1 MPAILFATIYN
12 RTHTHTHTMVK
23 AEYIVFLV
31 AAVLIVNTYYD
42 GRLMKMFQSN
52 QKWMKM
58 AMFAFA
64 GLSLFLFL
72 RRNPENS
79 RQLMFH
85 ANDIIKYMPISKGTA
100 DMITPFFDM
109 TGGPSPNDGGAMGG
123 QTSGVSGSAIGRA
136 MSSAMG
142 APSSQGGGG
151 ASERRILNSGK
162 NSSKRSVSET
172 KKKYVAAQQGWKCG
186 DCQRQLPAWFE
197 VDHVIALEHG
207 GSNHVDNLV
216 ALCRDCHGKKTA
228 MSFL

>member
-1 MPAILFATIYN
+1 
-12 RTHTHTHTMVK
+12 MVK
-23 AEYIVFLV
+23 AEYIVFIV
-31 AAVLIVNTYYD
+31 AAFLIVNTYYD
-42 GRLMKMFQSN
+42 GRLTKMFQSN

-79 RQLMFH
+79 RQLMYH

-109 TGGPSPNDGGAMGG
+109 TGGPSPNDGGQTSGASGGASGGAMGG
-123 QTSGVSGSAIGRA
+123 ASGGSAIGRA

-142 APSSQGGGG
+142 APSSQGGG

>member
-1 MPAILFATIYN
+1 
-12 RTHTHTHTMVK
+12 MVK
-23 AEYIVFLV
+23 AEYIVFII
-31 AAVLIVNTYYD
+31 AAFLIVNTYYD
-42 GRLMKMFQSN
+42 GHLMKMFQSN

-79 RQLMFH
+79 RQLMYH

-109 TGGPSPNDGGAMGG
+109 TGGPSPNDGGAMSGAIGG
-123 QTSGVSGSAIGRA
+123 QTSGGSGSAIGRA

-142 APSSQGGGG
+142 APSSQGGG

>member
-1 MPAILFATIYN
+1 
-12 RTHTHTHTMVK
+12 MVK

-31 AAVLIVNTYYD
+31 AAFLIVNTYYD
-42 GRLMKMFQSN
+42 GHLTKMFQSN
-52 QKWMKM
+52 QKWIKM
-58 AMFAFA
+58 ATFGFV
-64 GLSLFLFL
+64 GLSLFIFL

-79 RQLMFH
+79 RQLMYH

-109 TGGPSPNDGGAMGG
+109 TGGPPGVPPPHDGGATGG
-123 QTSGVSGSAIGRA
+123 AIGRA

-142 APSSQGGGG
+142 ARTAPNIAQPSFGGGS

-162 NSSKRSVSET
+162 GSSKRSVSET

>member
-1 MPAILFATIYN
+1 
-12 RTHTHTHTMVK
+12 MVK
-23 AEYIVFLV
+23 TEYIVFLIT
-31 AAVLIVNTYYD
+31 AALIVNTYYD
-42 GRLMKMFQSN
+42 GQPLKMFQTN
-52 QKWMKM
+52 QKWIKM
-58 AMFAFA
+58 ATFGFV

-109 TGGPSPNDGGAMGG
+109 TRGSPGVQSSFDSGAIGGAMM
-123 QTSGVSGSAIGRA
+123 SAIG
-136 MSSAMG
+136 MNK
-142 APSSQGGGG
+142 APHIAQPSLGGGTPAQPSFG
-151 ASERRILNSGK
+151 GGTPGGSMSAAERRVLNSGK
-162 NSSKRSVSET
+162 GSSKRSVSET